1 MSRKVR
7 FTRLSKFI
15 AIAWRSSHFKA
26 YFYTRII
33 LLSRQLRLLFVSALW
48 TSSDVLVAVRL
59 RFLSSFQFLM
69 KRIFCIGFLHHY
81 VDLTDLDLVWLASEM
96 HAKEKYSL
104 KSQGNQNIFC
114 FITSWGDFRSSDY
127 RLLADYRCI
136 GVY

>member
-1 MSRKVR
+1 MRS
-7 FTRLSKFI
+7 TCLSKFI
-15 AIAWRSSHFKA
+15 AIAWRSSYFTA

-33 LLSRQLRLLFVSALW
+33 LLSSRELRLLFVNALW
-48 TSSDVLVAVRL
+48 TSSDVLVAVCL
-59 RFLSSFQFLM
+59 RVLSSFQLLM

-81 VDLTDLDLVWLASEM
+81 VDLTDMGLVWLASEI

-127 RLLADYRCI
+127 RLLAEDRCI